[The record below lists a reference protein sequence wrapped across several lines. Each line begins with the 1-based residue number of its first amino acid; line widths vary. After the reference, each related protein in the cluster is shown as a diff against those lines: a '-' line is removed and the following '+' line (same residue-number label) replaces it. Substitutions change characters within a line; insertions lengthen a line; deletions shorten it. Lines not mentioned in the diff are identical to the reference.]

1 MHPELMGSS
10 PSARSSEDSARPCR
24 MWKWWWGI
32 VTGSEHARRLAPQ
45 LEEQSRG
52 ITVRYITC
60 LIGALALVG
69 LVGCATNPVTGR
81 QQLSIVPESTVI
93 AQSEAAYDSEI
104 RNLRSH
110 GKIVTDAVV
119 INRVRDITNPLIQ
132 QAIAYRADTRNWDW
146 EVQVIDKPTVA
157 NAYCM
162 AGGKMM
168 ILTGLLRGL
177 DLTDDELAQV
187 MAHEVSHA
195 LLSHS
200 VEKASVGLL
209 VDLLGDVVE
218 ATGRTALD
226 RDIRRLGADAA
237 TEYGWRLPNSRQT
250 EAEADSVGI
259 EIAAKAGFDPN
270 AAVTLHQKM
279 AARDGSSTSRSD
291 WNHTH
296 PATPKRIDALAAR
309 VESLQPLY
317 LAALGSRGQA
327 QRSHQPAV
335 ASNPVGLASVGA
347 PPVLFQ
353 DRCNST
359 SQVDRA
365 ACLGQIGIG
374 MHKYDIYQAL
384 GSPTEQDS
392 TGAVLR
398 YSDRF
403 LQLDSRD
410 RLTQILDHRPQ
421 LPKPVVQG
429 FDHVVFD

>member
-1 MHPELMGSS
+1 M
-10 PSARSSEDSARPCR
+10 
-24 MWKWWWGI
+24 
-32 VTGSEHARRLAPQ
+32 
-45 LEEQSRG
+45 
-52 ITVRYITC
+52 TC
-60 LIGALALVG
+60 LIGAFALMGLA
-69 LVGCATNPVTGR
+69 GCATNPVTGR
-81 QQLSIVPESTVI
+81 QQLSLVPESTVI
-93 AQSEAAYDSEI
+93 DQSVAAYDSQI

-119 INRVRDITNPLIQ
+119 INRVRDITNPLIR
-132 QAIAYRADTRNWDW
+132 QAIAYRADTRDWDW
-146 EVQVIDKPTVA
+146 EVQVIDKPTVV
-157 NAYCM
+157 NASCM
-162 AGGKMM
+162 AGGKMV
-168 ILTGLLRGL
+168 IYTGLLQGL

-200 VEKASVGLL
+200 VEGASVALAAQ
-209 VDLLGDVVE
+209 LLGIAIG
-218 ATGRTALD
+218 ATGSTTYDQDML
-226 RDIRRLGADAA
+226 RLGTDL
-237 TEYGWRLPNSRQT
+237 TTKYGWQLPNSRQT

-259 EIAAKAGFDPN
+259 EIAAKAGFDPS
-270 AAVTLHQKM
+270 AAITLHQKM
-279 AARDGSSTSRSD
+279 SAHDGSSESRFD
-291 WNHTH
+291 WNKTH

-335 ASNPVGLASVGA
+335 ASNPVGPASAGA
-347 PPVLFQ
+347 APVSFQ

-421 LPKPVVQG
+421 LPKPVVHG
-429 FDHVVFD
+429 FDHVVID

>member
-1 MHPELMGSS
+1 M
-10 PSARSSEDSARPCR
+10 
-24 MWKWWWGI
+24 
-32 VTGSEHARRLAPQ
+32 RLQ
-45 LEEQSRG
+45 
-52 ITVRYITC
+52 
-60 LIGALALVG
+60 
-69 LVGCATNPVTGR
+69 
-81 QQLSIVPESTVI
+81 
-93 AQSEAAYDSEI
+93 
-104 RNLRSH
+104 
-110 GKIVTDAVV
+110 
-119 INRVRDITNPLIQ
+119 
-132 QAIAYRADTRNWDW
+132 
-146 EVQVIDKPTVA
+146 
-157 NAYCM
+157 
-162 AGGKMM
+162 
-168 ILTGLLRGL
+168 
-177 DLTDDELAQV
+177 
-187 MAHEVSHA
+187 
-195 LLSHS
+195 
-200 VEKASVGLL
+200 
-209 VDLLGDVVE
+209 LLGMPLGQLV
-218 ATGRTALD
+218 RTTFD
-226 RDIRRLGADAA
+226 QDMRRLGADLA
-237 TEYGWRLPNSRQT
+237 TEYGWQLPNSRQT

-270 AAVTLHQKM
+270 AAVTLQQKM
-279 AARDGSSTSRSD
+279 AARDGSSSRGLTGTD
-291 WNHTH
+291 TH

-317 LAALGSRGQA
+317 LAALDSRGQA

-335 ASNPVGLASVGA
+335 ASNPVGLASAGA
-347 PPVLFQ
+347 PPVSFQ

-429 FDHVVFD
+429 FDHVVID